1 MSLNKSNN
9 FTKEESDRFVY
20 LVTYTT
26 SGAVGRGFI
35 DFAEEMDSPEK
46 VIHCEN
52 SLMKSLNVKELI
64 ITNFQLIK
72 KESGKKIEKDKASS
86 VMSDEELTVERLKIS
101 LDLSEKLR
109 PYKSN
114 LHCLIMNLMK
124 ILDLTFFSIHSNG
137 IVLTNEIFLI
147 ELRIQEA
154 CKRPDYVLPD
164 AMEFMPPNFD
174 ATVDFRTNGITMSE
188 LQPSM
193 LDRLAKDSN
202 LDLIVSGLVKNK

>member
-9 FTKEESDRFVY
+9 FNKEESDRFVY

-64 ITNFQLIK
+64 ITNFQLLK
-72 KESGKKIEKDKASS
+72 KGLEKESVKSGF
-86 VMSDEELTVERLKIS
+86 SDETALTVENLKNA
-101 LDLSEKLR
+101 LDSIETLR
-109 PYKSN
+109 QYKSN
-114 LHCLIMNLMK
+114 LHCLIMNLK
-124 ILDLTFFSIHSNG
+124 EVLDLTYFLAGTNLV
-137 IVLTNEIFLI
+137 VLMTDNISV

-154 CKRPDYVLPD
+154 GKRPDYVLPD
-164 AMEFMPPNFD
+164 AMEFYTPGFD
-174 ATVDFRTNGITMSE
+174 AIVDLRTNGVMMYE
-188 LQPSM
+188 LQPSV
-193 LDRLAKDSN
+193 LNKLAKDSN
-202 LDLIVSGLVKNK
+202 LDLMVSGLTKNK